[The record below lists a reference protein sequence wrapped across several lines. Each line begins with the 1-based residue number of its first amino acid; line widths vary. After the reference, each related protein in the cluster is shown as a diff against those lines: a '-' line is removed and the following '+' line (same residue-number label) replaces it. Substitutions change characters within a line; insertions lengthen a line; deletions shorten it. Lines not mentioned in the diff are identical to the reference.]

1 MGMAVLPTILSE
13 ILMHGW
19 DDGEETPEEK
29 AARFAWSLER
39 YFAGMTVLRDVA
51 AFAQNKITGGYNPG
65 FKLSPIESQIESVAK
80 AADVV
85 AKITSGDD
93 LSMGD
98 ERSLIMGM
106 GFLTGT
112 PGKIVADTITG
123 TQAWLNDDAPPTAIL
138 TGAPRKK

>member
-1 MGMAVLPTILSE
+1 
-13 ILMHGW
+13 MHGW
-19 DDGEETPEEK
+19 DDGDETPEEK

-51 AFAQNKITGGYNPG
+51 AFAQSKITGGYNPG
-65 FKLSPIESQIESVAK
+65 FKLSPIESQVENIAKATSVAI
-80 AADVV
+80 
-85 AKITSGDD
+85 KIAHGDD
-93 LSMGD
+93 ISMGE
-98 ERSLIMGM
+98 ERNLIMGV